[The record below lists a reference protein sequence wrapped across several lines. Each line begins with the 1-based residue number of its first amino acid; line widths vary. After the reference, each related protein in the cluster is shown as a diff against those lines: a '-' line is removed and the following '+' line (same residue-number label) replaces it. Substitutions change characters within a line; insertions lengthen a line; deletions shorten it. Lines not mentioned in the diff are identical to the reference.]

1 MRVFN
6 EDKTEEITEYDLS
19 SGYLREDV
27 LIKHIPE
34 QLEQQEVSHE
44 HIIAEYPNGGKEI
57 EIVIDTP
64 YQPYVAAHD
73 EEENILVYKRY
84 TQKDID
90 ARRIDELKN
99 LLAST
104 DYKAIKYAEGIISAK
119 DYEPIKIQRQ
129 QWREEINK
137 LENE

>member
-6 EDKTEEITEYDLS
+6 EGKTEELKEYDLS
-19 SGYLREDV
+19 VGYLEQDV
-27 LIKHIPE
+27 IINHIPE
-34 QLEQQEVSHE
+34 QLEVQAVSHE

-84 TQKDID
+84 TQKDLD
-90 ARRIDELKN
+90 EQRIEELQV
-99 LLAST
+99 LLSST
-104 DYKAIKYAEGIISAK
+104 DYKAIKFAEGIISEK
-119 DYEPIKIQRQ
+119 ECSPIKKQRQ
-129 QWREEINK
+129 EWRDEINR